1 MHFYAG
7 MRNYFLCPFP
17 DSFLSQILFLGC
29 VSEEEVSKWC
39 VIHTFDIIFQHV
51 WLCIEVQRS
60 QYIVFTDKDIFCCM
74 ECFHTLCL
82 IRSSFCCID
91 LCIVIRVRILSI
103 VVSAACTGLRHLREI
118 KITINRRN
126 AGFFMSNFIYFYV
139 VRSCILSLY
148 VI

>member
-39 VIHTFDIIFQHV
+39 VVHAVNVWIEHI
-51 WLCIEVQRS
+51 WLCIEVDWS
-60 QYIVFTDKDIFCCM
+60 KYAVLSNEDILSFV

-82 IRSSFCCID
+82 IRSSFCCTC
-91 LCIVIRVRILSI
+91 LQ
-103 VVSAACTGLRHLREI
+103 
-118 KITINRRN
+118 
-126 AGFFMSNFIYFYV
+126 
-139 VRSCILSLY
+139 
-148 VI
+148 